1 MPRLAISLPI
11 CALLFA
17 SACSQSP
24 QRLVAA
30 GDRYHDKQKYR
41 EASIL
46 YRKAIAKDKKY
57 AEAYYREALNLLDQK
72 KDADASRFL
81 RRAVDLNPNNTDAE
95 IKLAQIYLNAYAL
108 DQKRFANLLPEI
120 KDLSA
125 NILRRN
131 PNDYHGVRLQA
142 FLYLARKDMPKAVE
156 TFQRANQLK
165 PYSRDVVGWL
175 AESLAADNQFDR
187 AETLMREMIAHDK
200 TWGPA
205 YDFLFLQYAK
215 RNRQNDAEQVLKE
228 RVANDPSSSIAYVNY
243 GNYLVSRNRFLEGE
257 AVMQRLLGDNE
268 AFPDAHKLIGDFYI
282 RAGKL
287 PQALNEYKAGI
298 QADTKDKLLY
308 QQRIV
313 AVLASEGATDSPK
326 KNQAIQLAKKLAADH
341 PTDLTTNE
349 MYASLLLET
358 GLKQNIQKS
367 IGELKRLVE
376 KNNTDAVLHLDL
388 ARGYYFEHD
397 LDKSLAEALE
407 AVRLD
412 AALMPAHDVA
422 ARIYEDRGQHGQAL
436 AQTDIILARN
446 PASPEARFVRDQA
459 LVGLK
464 QYEKAQPELEA
475 LVKQHPHYADAV
487 YELANLYASQ
497 KEYEKAQAQY
507 ENLWKSSGPNSPGDL
522 RGFIGLQNLKLQ
534 RGQWEEAIAAT
545 RNLVE
550 KYPGRPQLHLA
561 LANFEADA
569 AGRLAENDPQRS
581 GLLGKAASGYR
592 QVLKTNPQA
601 PDVWLRLGITQRM
614 LNQNDAALASFNQ
627 AMRVNPADE
636 TASLSRATLLE
647 AMGRQAQARD
657 AYNQVLGINP
667 DNGVALNN
675 LAFLNAKTGQNLDV
689 AMTLAERAKKR
700 MPDSPNVSDTLGYV
714 YYEKNL
720 TRDAVRELQQA
731 VDAAPLNAMF
741 RLHLAMALLK
751 NGDKP
756 GAKREAESAL
766 RNAAASQQLQIRG
779 FLSQIG

>member
-1 MPRLAISLPI
+1 MSRVAIFLPV
-11 CALLFA
+11 CALLA
-17 SACSQSP
+17 VSACSQSP
-24 QRLVAA
+24 ERLVAA

-46 YRKAIAKDKKY
+46 YRKAIAKNKKY
-57 AEAYYREALNLLDQK
+57 AEAYYREGLNLLDQK

-108 DQKRFANLLPEI
+108 DQKRFENLLPEI

-125 NILRRN
+125 NILRHN

-142 FLYLARKDMPKAVE
+142 FLYLAGKDMPKAVE
-156 TFQRANQLK
+156 TFQRANELK

-175 AESLAADNQFDR
+175 AESLAANNQFDR
-187 AETLMREMIAHDK
+187 AEALMREMIARDK

-215 RNRQNDAEQVLKE
+215 RSRQNDAEQVLKE
-228 RVANDPSSSIAYVNY
+228 RVANDPFSPIAYTNY
-243 GNYLVSRNRFLEGE
+243 GNYLVSHNRFTEGE
-257 AVMQRLLGDNE
+257 AVMRRVLSDSK
-268 AFPDAHKLIGDFYI
+268 AFPDAHKLVGDFYM

-287 PQALNEYKAGI
+287 PQAIDEYQAGI
-298 QADTKDKLLY
+298 KADTKNELAY

-313 AVLASEGATDSPK
+313 AVLAREAAADPAK
-326 KNQAIQLAKKLAADH
+326 KNEAIQLAKRLAADH
-341 PTDLTTNE
+341 PKDLATNE

-358 GLKQNIQKS
+358 GLKQDVQRS
-367 IGELKRLVE
+367 IAELKRLVA

-397 LDKSLAEALE
+397 LDKSLAETLE

-412 AALMPAHDVA
+412 AALLSAHTVA
-422 ARIYEDRGQHGQAL
+422 ARIHEDRGQHGQAL
-436 AQTDIILARN
+436 GQTDIVLAQN
-446 PASPEARFVRDQA
+446 PKSPEARFVRDQA

-464 QYEKAQPELEA
+464 QYDKAQPELEA
-475 LVKQHPHYADAV
+475 LVKQRPHYADAV
-487 YELANLYASQ
+487 YELGNLYALQ
-497 KEYEKAQAQY
+497 KEYGKAQAQY
-507 ENLWKSSGPNSPGDL
+507 EDLWKGAGPNHPGDL
-522 RGFIGLQNLKLQ
+522 RGFIGLQNLKMQ
-534 RGQWEEAIAAT
+534 HGQWKEAIAAI
-545 RNLVE
+545 RDLVE
-550 KYPGRPQLHLA
+550 KYPAQPQLHLA
-561 LANFEADA
+561 LANFEAEAA
-569 AGRLAENDPQRS
+569 AGLGANDPERH
-581 GLLGKAASGYR
+581 GLLGKAASEYG
-592 QVLKTNPQA
+592 QVLKTNGQA
-601 PDVWLRLGITQRM
+601 ADVWLRLGITQRM
-614 LNQNDAALASFNQ
+614 LSQNDAALASFNQ
-627 AMRVNPADE
+627 AIRANPADE
-636 TASLSRATLLE
+636 KASLSRATLLE

-720 TRDAVRELQQA
+720 TGDAIRELQQA
-731 VDAAPLNAMF
+731 VEAAPLNSMF

-766 RNAAASQQLQIRG
+766 RNAEGNQQQQIRG
-779 FLSQIG
+779 FISQIG